1 MTRYIKK
8 LNESEDLEDLDS
20 LLASFDDL
28 ISVFYGWAFLWESR
42 TENPL
47 VEVVIASSP
56 REALSVYSSY
66 GWFGEDINYILS
78 SGKSIKSIR
87 DVFDH
92 LVKQKIIYN
101 SSIVFDLRLRES
113 IEKRTGY
120 LRIPRDN
127 PYEITRVL
135 DRVFYNAEERFDN
148 QFYSSK
154 ANLNF
159 TADI

>member
-28 ISVFYGWAFLWESR
+28 LSVFYGWAFLWESR

-127 PYEITRVL
+127 PYEITSVL
-135 DRVFYNAEERFDN
+135 DRVFYNAEERFDQ

-159 TADI
+159 TANI

>member
-28 ISVFYGWAFLWESR
+28 LSVFYGWAFLWESR

-127 PYEITRVL
+127 PYEITSVL
-135 DRVFYNAEERFDN
+135 DRVFYNAEERFDQ

-159 TADI
+159 RATI

>member
-20 LLASFDDL
+20 LLAYFDDL
-28 ISVFYGWAFLWESR
+28 LSVFYGWAFLWESR

-127 PYEITRVL
+127 PYEITSVL
-135 DRVFYNAEERFDN
+135 DRVFYNAEERFDQ

-159 TADI
+159 TANI